1 MINLSKHQ
9 QASRNKVFRVVYM
22 FKEIVLYQLE
32 LNRTKNELRVKLE
45 KKSVYFL
52 VITLL
57 GVGELA
63 LK

>member
-1 MINLSKHQ
+1 
-9 QASRNKVFRVVYM
+9 M